1 MYARYYCKYSKDIY
15 TIIFTDKV
23 IIGYTLGQEVSMAD
37 QEWSIADRLRRARED
52 RGWSQVELSKRSGVH
67 AMLLSRIETKAKKD
81 VNAATLRKLAKA
93 LRVSGDYLLGLKD
106 ELESMIKPTGLAT
119 VSTAI

>member
-1 MYARYYCKYSKDIY
+1 M
-15 TIIFTDKV
+15 T
-23 IIGYTLGQEVSMAD
+23 E
-37 QEWSIADRLRRARED
+37 QEWSIAERLRKARED

-81 VNAATLRKLAKA
+81 VNGATLRKLAKA

-106 ELESMIKPTGLAT
+106 EMESMLTPA
-119 VSTAI
+119 A

>member
-1 MYARYYCKYSKDIY
+1 MS
-15 TIIFTDKV
+15 T
-23 IIGYTLGQEVSMAD
+23 G
-37 QEWSIADRLRRARED
+37 EWTIADRLRRARED

-81 VNAATLRKLAKA
+81 VNAATLRKLAQA

-106 ELESMIKPTGLAT
+106 EMESMMTPA
-119 VSTAI
+119 A